1 MRGIRSRLTLA
12 LVGLVVVTV
21 AAIGIGTY
29 AVVEARLRDGLLTEA
44 ERQAQFNLSV
54 LIPER
59 LPAGVTRETYK
70 PSRLDEAFRLRGGV
84 ETIVDYRDG
93 GSPNVSTASLLNAI
107 NSFPASMRDLV
118 AAGHV
123 GFAWLQ
129 VSGEPSLVVGGRAPA
144 SGSGGP
150 SSAGG
155 GADVYF
161 VFSAAPIDAALEQ
174 LRLGLLVA
182 AVIAVVLALATARLI
197 ARGILRPVDSGST
210 AAARIA
216 AGDLSARLPAG
227 GADEFARFAAEFNRM
242 ADSLAETVTRLEA
255 SESQNRRFVSDVSHE
270 LRTPL
275 TALLAEA
282 SIIEAGLDRL
292 SPDARRAGELL
303 VADVRRLRVLV
314 DDLMELS
321 RFDARAEQAELEPT
335 DLGQA
340 VHAIVAARLP
350 GAKVQLPHDAIVVPG
365 DVRRLDRIVG
375 NLLDN
380 ASEHARGAPVEVT
393 VGADHGA
400 AFVTVADHG
409 PGVSEDALAHLFDRF
424 YKADASRHAGSS
436 GLGLAIAAEHA
447 ALLGAALSAAN
458 RPGGG
463 LEVTLRLPVTG
474 SLRGSDP
481 SDMRA
486 AEAVPGSDAAMA
498 PIEPARP
505 DA

>member
-1 MRGIRSRLTLA
+1 VRGIRTRLALA
-12 LVGLVVVTV
+12 LVALVVLTVT
-21 AAIGIGTY
+21 AIGVGTY
-29 AVVEARLRDGLLTEA
+29 AFVDARLRDGLLTEA
-44 ERQAQFNLSV
+44 ERHAQFNLSV

-59 LPAGVTRETYK
+59 LPAGVTRETYG
-70 PSRLDEAFRLRGGV
+70 PSHLDAAFRLRGGV

-93 GSPNVSTASLLNAI
+93 GRPEQSNASLLNAFDG
-107 NSFPASMRDLV
+107 FPASLRDLV

-129 VSGEPSLVVGGRAPA
+129 VAGQPSLVVAGRAP
-144 SGSGGP
+144 GGA
-150 SSAGG
+150 SAGG
-155 GADVYF
+155 GADFYF
-161 VFSAAPIDAALEQ
+161 VFPAVSIDAALEQ
-174 LRLGLLVA
+174 LRFGLLA
-182 AVIAVVLALATARLI
+182 AGVIAVALALATAGLI
-197 ARGILRPVDSGST
+197 ARGILRPVESGSA

-242 ADSLAETVTRLEA
+242 ADSLATTVTRLEA

-321 RFDARAEQAELEPT
+321 RFDANAEQADLQPI

-340 VHAIVAARLP
+340 VRAIVAARLP
-350 GAKVQLPHDAIVVPG
+350 AAKIGIAEKRIVVTA
-365 DVRRLDRIVG
+365 DLRRLDRIVG

-380 ASEHARGAPVEVT
+380 ARQHAPDAPVDVSA
-393 VGADHGA
+393 GAADGA
-400 AFVTVADHG
+400 AFVTVADRG
-409 PGVSEDALAHLFDRF
+409 PGVSADALAHLFDRF

-447 ALLGAALSAAN
+447 ALLDGELHAAN

-463 LEVTLRLPVTG
+463 LEVTLRLPVTELPVTE
-474 SLRGSDP
+474 SLPGRDAR
-481 SDMRA
+481 DMDDGD
-486 AEAVPGSDAAMA
+486 AVPGSDAASA
-498 PIEPARP
+498 PTEPARP
-505 DA
+505 NE